1 MLSTARENRGIRH
14 TVKIQYTDYGSC
26 RFHAEVQN
34 FRYKPPAAE
43 LPRLVK
49 EEWRPN
55 VFDLIWECQ
64 ERIVEK
70 DSNPSNWRRYVLEL
84 TNEDRKR
91 DGQTCEAP
99 QCNKMFNFRVQ
110 QFLQSRY
117 ACHSKAVRNRK
128 KECQQAARLV
138 TVVLEVNPR
147 LPPTKQRRHIEG
159 WLNEKH
165 R

>member
-55 VFDLIWECQ
+55 VFDLIWKCQ
-64 ERIVEK
+64 KRIVEK
-70 DSNPSNWRRYVLEL
+70 DGNPSNWRRYVLEL
-84 TNEDRKR
+84 LNEDRKR
-91 DGQTCEAP
+91 DGPTCEAP
-99 QCNKMFNFRVQ
+99 QCNKMLDFRVQ
-110 QFLQSRY
+110 QFLQSRR
-117 ACHSKAVRNRK
+117 ACHYKAVRSRK
-128 KECQQAARLV
+128 KES
-138 TVVLEVNPR
+138 VNR
-147 LPPTKQRRHIEG
+147 QRALLRWCLRSTHDYRPPNSEG
-159 WLNEKH
+159 RSKDG
-165 R
+165 